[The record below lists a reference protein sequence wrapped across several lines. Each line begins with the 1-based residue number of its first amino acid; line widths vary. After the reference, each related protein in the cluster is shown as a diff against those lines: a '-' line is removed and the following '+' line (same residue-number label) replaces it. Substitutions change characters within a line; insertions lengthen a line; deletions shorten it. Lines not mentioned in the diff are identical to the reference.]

1 MKNLIRKAIPYFMGL
16 AVAIIMTS
24 CSERGFI
31 RVEKGQFYK
40 DGQPYYFIGTNF
52 WYGAILGSKESGG
65 NRERLHKE
73 LDILKQN
80 GITNLRILVGAD
92 GLTAKS
98 KIQPSLQ
105 TAAGV
110 YNDDIFD
117 GLDYLLAQMRE
128 RGMSAVL
135 FLNNSWE
142 WSGGYGQYLEWAGEG
157 KVPAPSVDGYPAFMN
172 FVSKFVKSDKA
183 KQLFANHVEKVVTRT
198 NRYTNE
204 KYIDDPTIMSW
215 QIGNEPRAFKDENK
229 EAFAEWI
236 SEAAAQIESLDPNHL
251 ISVGSEGSKGCEE
264 DITLWEEI
272 HSDNN
277 IDYLT
282 FHIWPKNWSWIN
294 VEDVQGCLGNAI
306 TKTGEYI
313 DMHLSIADKLN
324 KPLVLEEFGYP
335 RDENSIDPRS
345 TTSARDEYFGY
356 VFDILKDNKDAGGR
370 FAGCNFWAWAGYGR
384 ANHESWQMGDDYLGD
399 PAQEPQGL
407 NSVFITDESTIHEI
421 SKSTK
426 HIGKI

>member
-1 MKNLIRKAIPYFMGL
+1 MKHTIRRSLPYIMGVLISIL
-16 AVAIIMTS
+16 ISS
-24 CSERGFI
+24 CGKQSFI
-31 RVEKGQFYK
+31 TVENGQFYK
-40 DGQPYYFIGTNF
+40 DGKPYYYIGTNF
-52 WYGAILGSKESGG
+52 WYGAILGSKGTGG
-65 NRERLHKE
+65 NRERLLKE
-73 LDILKQN
+73 LDALEQN
-80 GITNLRILVGAD
+80 GVTNLRILVGAD

-105 TAAGV
+105 ISAGV
-110 YNDDIFD
+110 YNDEIFD
-117 GLDYLLAQMRE
+117 GLDFLLAQMRE

-157 KVPAPSVDGYPAFMN
+157 KVPAPSEVGYPAFMN
-172 FVSKFVKSDKA
+172 YVSKFVKSDKA
-183 KQLFANHVEKVVTRT
+183 KQLFANHVEKVICRT

-204 KYIDDPTIMSW
+204 KYVDDPTIMSW
-215 QIGNEPRAFKDENK
+215 QIGNEPRAFSDDSK

-251 ISVGSEGSKGCEE
+251 ISVGSEGSRGCED
-264 DITLWEEI
+264 DINLWEKI
-272 HSDNN
+272 HNDIN

-282 FHIWPKNWSWIN
+282 FHIWPKNWSWID
-294 VEDVQGCLGNAI
+294 VEDVSGSLGNAI
-306 TKTGEYI
+306 NHTEEYLN
-313 DMHLSIADKLN
+313 MHLAIADKLN

-335 RDENSIDPRS
+335 RDGHSIDPRS
-345 TTSARDEYFGY
+345 TTSARDKYFAY
-356 VFDILKDNKDAGGR
+356 VFDELKSHKDRGGK
-370 FAGCNFWAWAGYGR
+370 FAGCNFWAWAGYGK

-407 NSVFITDESTIHEI
+407 NSVFVTDETTMNEI

-426 HIGKI
+426 QIY